1 VSNNKWWENDMLISL
16 GFMIFSWVHQMVL
29 VEITQNDQ
37 FVVTSSQPQ
46 WTFPNVSPLPSH
58 KGIPIHMNALNFT
71 KTQHSNLHKF
81 QIRTK

>member
-1 VSNNKWWENDMLISL
+1 MLISL
-16 GFMIFSWVHQMVL
+16 GFIIFSWVHQMV
-29 VEITQNDQ
+29 VMEITQNDQ
-37 FVVTSSQPQ
+37 FVVTSSQPL
-46 WTFPNVSPLPSH
+46 WTFPNVSPLALH